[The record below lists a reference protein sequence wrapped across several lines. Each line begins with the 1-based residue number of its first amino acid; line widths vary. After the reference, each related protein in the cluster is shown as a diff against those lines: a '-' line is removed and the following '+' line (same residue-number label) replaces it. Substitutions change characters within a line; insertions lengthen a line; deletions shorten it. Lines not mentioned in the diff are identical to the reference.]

1 MKYIIT
7 ESQFDKIAS
16 LYLNERDFVKY
27 KNSSD
32 CVYFLDSEN
41 NVYSQIYYEPDGN
54 CYISNKL
61 IKQVSNFSS
70 LNTIESQQAIGRWVE
85 NNIGSPVNK
94 THGIHTIY
102 FNNPQ

>member
-7 ESQFDKIAS
+7 ESQFDKIVS
-16 LYLNERDFVKY
+16 LYLDERDFIKY
-27 KNSSD
+27 KNPTD
-32 CVYFLDSEN
+32 CVYFLNSEYN
-41 NVYSQIYYEPDGN
+41 AYAQIYYEPDGN

-61 IKQVSNFSS
+61 INQVSNFSS

-85 NNIGSPVNK
+85 NNIGSPVIK

-102 FNNPQ
+102 FNYTQ

>member
-1 MKYIIT
+1 LISFTFKDPVLGCSPLPLNNPGGSILKFPTFSFLPSKYAYPY
-7 ESQFDKIAS
+7 F
-16 LYLNERDFVKY
+16 
-27 KNSSD
+27 SS
-32 CVYFLDSEN
+32 
-41 NVYSQIYYEPDGN
+41 I
-54 CYISNKL
+54 
-61 IKQVSNFSS
+61 SNFSS